1 MINIFRSVEEVRA
14 WRATAG
20 TVGLVPTMG
29 NLHRGHMALVARAG
43 QLAERTVVT
52 IFVNPMQF
60 GPREDFAEYPKTPE
74 ADIRQ
79 LAAAGVDVLFMPEVA
94 EIYPAGY
101 QAGARVDVPG
111 VSEGLCGARRPG
123 HFTGVA
129 TVVAKFFNI
138 VQPDCA
144 VFGEKDYQQ
153 LQVIRAM
160 VADLCFPVSIV
171 AMPTVRDDD
180 GLALSSR
187 NRYLTPQQREAAP
200 GLYRALRGGADQLRG
215 GARNFARI
223 EEDMAR
229 ELSAGGFEPE
239 YCSIRQAR
247 TLALPDDHDRH
258 MVILAAARLGTTRL
272 IDNLEVAL
280 PDDG

>member
-1 MINIFRSVEEVRA
+1 MKIFKSINEMRA

-29 NLHRGHMALVARAG
+29 NLHRGHMALAVRAG

-60 GPREDFAEYPKTPE
+60 GPREDFAEYPRTPE

-94 EIYPAGY
+94 EIYPAGH
-101 QAGARVDVPG
+101 QAGTRVEVPG
-111 VSEGLCGARRPG
+111 VSEGLCGAHRPG

-138 VQPDCA
+138 VQPDYA

-160 VADLCFPVSIV
+160 VTDLCFPVSIEAV
-171 AMPTVRDDD
+171 LTVRDED

-200 GLYRALRGGADQLRG
+200 ALYRALCGGADQLRR

-223 EEDMAR
+223 EEDMTR
-229 ELSAGGFEPE
+229 DLSAGGFEPE
-239 YCSIRQAR
+239 YVSIRQAR
-247 TLALPDDHDRH
+247 NLAPLHDHDRH

-280 PDDG
+280 PDDR